1 MNTNTATISTDFL
14 VHKEIE
20 GNTFELDKLNK
31 IAKISWLG
39 NVNLSIASELLTL
52 AGDHIEFN
60 GYTKLLVDRTK
71 LTEFNTEA
79 RVWIKDLLKTRA
91 KKIARKVDKVALIN
105 AKSSMGKIFS
115 NMMATAISLILPN
128 MKMKKFDEI
137 SDAERWLLE

>member
-1 MNTNTATISTDFL
+1 MNTNIATSTTDFL

-20 GNTFELDKLNK
+20 GNTFEVDKLNQ
-31 IAKISWLG
+31 IVKISWFG

-60 GYTKLLVDRTK
+60 GFTKLLVDRTK
-71 LTEFNTEA
+71 LSEFDTEA

-91 KKIARKVDKVALIN
+91 KKIAKKVDKVALIN
-105 AKSSMGKIFS
+105 AKSSMGKIFG

-128 MKMKKFDEI
+128 MKMKKFDEV
-137 SDAERWLLE
+137 SEAESWLLE